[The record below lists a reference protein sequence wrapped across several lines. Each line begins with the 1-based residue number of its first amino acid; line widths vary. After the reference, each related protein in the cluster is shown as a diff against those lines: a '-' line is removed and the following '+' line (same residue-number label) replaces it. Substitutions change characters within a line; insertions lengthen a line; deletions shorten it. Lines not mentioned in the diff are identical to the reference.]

1 MSIRTRLILTFS
13 ICLSIACCGIAFAV
27 FSKARKSAH
36 EAFRAQAISQ
46 LQRVED
52 HIGAFLEPGI
62 MSVSYLAELDLVRTS
77 RGKLS
82 SYLATTEA
90 TTLNY
95 ANHTPHERRI
105 YDEFIRAKRVNGNF
119 DLIFM
124 ANDDGEYLQTPEG
137 RFKPAGYDPRKRAW
151 YEESIRDPQKVTISR
166 PYLTNGGG
174 VVCSIL
180 IKTTDTDGKPLGL
193 LGVDYLLDSLVR
205 NLVGRRILK
214 TGYLVVFDSEGKI
227 LTDSRHPEYASMD
240 PEHYP
245 ELRRRIAQ
253 TSAEEFFGADAQGI
267 EEYVVTRTIQR
278 LGWKLAV
285 IFDKSE
291 TLEPSYALLHTT
303 LLVSGAI
310 ILLAILCVMILA
322 GNIVRPIED
331 MVEASVLISG
341 GEYERSETVRKNLL
355 EKLDVTGEGEI
366 RKLSLSLRS
375 MLDALQQ
382 RIEAAHAANRAKSAF
397 LANTS
402 HEIRTPMNA
411 ILGMCEL
418 ILREDL
424 TPIVRGYASGIR
436 QASTNLLAI
445 INDILDFSKIES
457 GKMEIVPVEYQ
468 LASLVNDVLNVVR
481 TRVVEKP
488 IQLLAFVEPNLPN
501 LLYGDEVRVRQVI
514 VNLLTNAVKYTK
526 EGFVFFSVSSGENH
540 DAESLELVV
549 SIEDSGVGIREE
561 DMDKLFGD
569 FQQLNLTRNKGIEG
583 TGLGLA
589 IAKNLSLAMNGDISC
604 ESVYGKGSTFTL
616 RLPQKVA
623 GTDRIA
629 EVLRPESLSV
639 LLYGTGEKI
648 FGESF
653 LRSLELMHVH
663 AQWAQLQSEFFNALL
678 EEGHAYTHIFVTQDV
693 LESAAKTLEKM
704 AIKAKLAVIADY
716 GVHIPLKDVIVVPSP
731 VHSISIANVLNDD
744 LGNFG
749 TAPTTWRQRFIAP
762 DARVLLVDDI
772 QTNLV
777 VAEGLMLPYQM
788 RIDSCQSGREAI
800 EKARTEEYDIIF
812 MDHMMPEMDGIEA
825 TAVIRE
831 LPGDRFR
838 KLPIIALTANAVS
851 GMKEMFLACGMS
863 DYLAKPIEIS
873 KLDAMLEKWLPRA
886 KRQKYVIAQGD
897 RRKAPR
903 AERRIEIEG
912 VDVDRG
918 VALSGGS
925 MQAYFNVLKSY
936 HRDGCKKIDEMQ
948 AAYKDRDFRLL
959 SIYAHA
965 LKSASASIGATTLS
979 EQAKA
984 LEFAAGQ
991 RDVGFVSMHFEPFL
1005 AALKPLLDVMGR
1017 VIRES
1022 DASESKQ
1029 GGDPERLHE
1038 HLVELKAAL
1047 EAMDIARV
1055 DKVMSELA
1063 SKAWSH
1069 AVREKLDSI
1078 SERILIAEYEQAIAQ
1093 IDALD
1098 TLGNGA

>member
-1 MSIRTRLILTFS
+1 MTFS
-13 ICLSIACCGIAFAV
+13 ICLSTACCGIAFAV
-27 FSKARKSAH
+27 FSKAGNLAH

-52 HIGAFLEPGI
+52 HIEAFLEPGV
-62 MSVSYLAELDLVRTS
+62 MSVSYLAKLDLVRAS

-82 SYLATTEA
+82 NYVATTEA
-90 TTLNY
+90 TTLHY
-95 ANHTPHERRI
+95 ADNTPYERRI
-105 YDEFIRAKRVNGNF
+105 YDEFIRVKRVNDNF
-119 DLIFM
+119 DLVFM
-124 ANDDGEYLQTPEG
+124 ANDDGGYLQTPEG
-137 RFKPAGYDPRKRAW
+137 RFKPPGYDPRKRDW
-151 YEESIRDPQKVTISR
+151 YEESIRDPRKVTISR

-180 IKTTDTDGKPLGL
+180 IKTTDADGKSLGL

-214 TGYLVVFDSEGKI
+214 TGYLVVFDSQGKI
-227 LTDSRHPEYASMD
+227 LTDSRHPEYVSME
-240 PEHYP
+240 PEDYP
-245 ELRRRIAQ
+245 DLRRRIAQ
-253 TSAEEFFGADAQGI
+253 TDDDDEFFGVGAQGV
-267 EEYVVTRTIQR
+267 EEYVVTRTIKGI
-278 LGWKLAV
+278 GWKLAV

-291 TLEPSYALLHTT
+291 TLEPSYALLRTT

-310 ILLAILCVMILA
+310 ILLAIMCVMILG

-355 EKLDVTGEGEI
+355 EKLNVTGEGEI

-418 ILREDL
+418 ILREEL

-457 GKMEIVPVEYQ
+457 GKMEIIPVEYQ

-488 IQLLAFVEPNLPN
+488 IRLLAFVEPTLPN

-526 EGFVFFSVSSGENH
+526 EGFVFLSVSPGENR
-540 DAESLELVV
+540 DAENIELVV
-549 SIEDSGVGIREE
+549 SIEDSGIGIREE

-589 IAKNLSLAMNGDISC
+589 IAKNLSIAMNGDISC
-604 ESVYGKGSTFTL
+604 KSEYGKGSTFTL
-616 RLPQKVA
+616 RLPQKVVGA
-623 GTDRIA
+623 DRIA

-653 LRSLELMHVH
+653 LRSLESMHVH

-678 EEGHAYTHIFVTQDV
+678 EEGHAFTHIFVTQDV

-704 AIKAKLAVIADY
+704 AIKAKLVVIADY
-716 GVHIPLKDVIVVPSP
+716 GVHVPLKDVIVVPSP
-731 VHSISIANVLNDD
+731 AHSISIANVLNDD

-762 DARVLLVDDI
+762 DAKVLIVDDI

-800 EKARTEEYDIIF
+800 EKAQTNKYDIIF

-831 LPGDRFR
+831 LPGDHFR

-863 DYLAKPIEIS
+863 DYLAKPIEIA

-912 VDVDRG
+912 IDVDRG

-965 LKSASASIGATTLS
+965 LKSASASIGATALS

-1005 AALKPLLDVMGR
+1005 ASLKPLLDVMGR

-1022 DASESKQ
+1022 DTNENKQ
-1029 GGDPERLHE
+1029 GGDPERLHG

-1069 AVREKLDSI
+1069 AVREKLDTI

-1098 TLGNGA
+1098 ALGNGA